1 MQADVLIP
9 VLAAVMGL
17 AIVGLVGWG
26 AAGYSRRTREQ
37 AQRLADAL
45 GLTLDAAQP
54 VLGLFWPNPRGTGT
68 MRDKRVEFCNYTTGS
83 GKSRTTWSALT
94 ARPRA
99 DGGLTFRLRK
109 QGLGTKVMELFGAK
123 EITVDDAAF
132 DAAWFVQ
139 TNQPDYFRAALVGE
153 IRDRF
158 MAARRAGATGSFQLE
173 YGVVKYAEQGTFGNE
188 RRRQR
193 YELIAPLLCDLA
205 DVAEV
210 FAQTHP

>member
-1 MQADVLIP
+1 MSTNVLIP
-9 VLAAVMGL
+9 VVFLVLGLGFTGL
-17 AIVGLVGWG
+17 AGW
-26 AAGYSRRTREQ
+26 AGVRYARLAREQ

-45 GLTLDAAQP
+45 GLTLAPAQP
-54 VLGLFWPNPRGTGT
+54 TLGLFWPSPRGAGT
-68 MRDKRVEFCNYTTGS
+68 MRGKYVEFFNYTTGS
-83 GKSRTTWSALT
+83 GKSSTTWSALT
-94 ARPRA
+94 VRPRA

-109 QGLGTKVMELFGAK
+109 QGMRTKVMELFGAK
-123 EITVDDAAF
+123 EITVDDATF

-153 IRDRF
+153 IRDQL
-158 MAARRAGATGSFQLE
+158 MAARRAGANGSFQLE
-173 YGVVKYAEQGTFGNE
+173 GAVVKYAEQGTFGDD

-210 FAQTHP
+210 FAQERP

>member
-1 MQADVLIP
+1 MQSDVLIP

-17 AIVGLVGWG
+17 AIVGLIGWAG
-26 AAGYSRRTREQ
+26 ASSSRRTRDQ
-37 AQRLADAL
+37 AQRLADTL
-45 GLTLDAAQP
+45 GLALDPAQP

-68 MRDKRVEFCNYTTGS
+68 IRERRVEFFNYTTGS

-99 DGGLTFRLRK
+99 DGGLTFHLRK
-109 QGLGTKVMELFGAK
+109 QGLGTKVMELFGTK

-158 MAARRAGATGSFQLE
+158 MAALRAGATGSFLLE
-173 YGVVKYAEQGTFGNE
+173 YGEVKYAERGTFGND

-210 FAQTHP
+210 FAQTRP

>member
-1 MQADVLIP
+1 MSMDVLIP
-9 VLAAVMGL
+9 VLFAVLGL
-17 AIVGLVGWG
+17 AIVGLIGWAG
-26 AAGYSRRTREQ
+26 ARSSRQTREQ
-37 AQRLADAL
+37 AQQLANAL
-45 GLTLDAAQP
+45 GLALDPAQP

-68 MRDKRVEFCNYTTGS
+68 IRGQHVEFFNYSTGS

-94 ARPRA
+94 ARPGA

-109 QGLGTKVMELFGAK
+109 QGLGTKVLELFGAK
-123 EITVDDAAF
+123 DITVDDAAF

-153 IRDRF
+153 IRDQL
-158 MAARRAGATGSFQLE
+158 MAARHAGATGSFLLE
-173 YGVVKYAEQGTFGNE
+173 DGVVKYAEPGTFGND

-210 FAQTHP
+210 FAQERP

>member
-9 VLAAVMGL
+9 VLAAVMVL
-17 AIVGLVGWG
+17 AIVGLIGWAG
-26 AAGYSRRTREQ
+26 ASSSRRTRDQ

-45 GLTLDAAQP
+45 GMTLDAAQP
-54 VLGLFWPNPRGTGT
+54 VLGLFWPNPRGAGT
-68 MRDKRVEFCNYTTGS
+68 MRDKRIEFFNYTTGS
-83 GKSRTTWSALT
+83 GKSRTTWSAIT
-94 ARPRA
+94 VRPRA

-123 EITVDDAAF
+123 EITVDDVTF

-173 YGVVKYAEQGTFGNE
+173 YGEVKYAEQGTFGNE

-210 FAQTHP
+210 YAQARP

>member
-1 MQADVLIP
+1 MQSDVLIP
-9 VLAAVMGL
+9 VLAAVLGL
-17 AIVGLVGWG
+17 AIVGLIGWAG
-26 AAGYSRRTREQ
+26 ASSSRRTREQ

-45 GLTLDAAQP
+45 GLTLNPAQP
-54 VLGLFWPNPRGTGT
+54 VLGLFWPNPRGSGT
-68 MRDKRVEFCNYTTGS
+68 VRDKHVEFFNYTTGS
-83 GKSRTTWSALT
+83 GKSRTTWSAIT

-153 IRDRF
+153 IRDRL

-173 YGVVKYAEQGTFGNE
+173 FGEVKYAERGTFGNDG
-188 RRRQR
+188 RRQR

-210 FAQTHP
+210 YAQTRP

>member
-1 MQADVLIP
+1 MPTDVLIP
-9 VLAAVMGL
+9 VLFAVLGL
-17 AIVGLVGWG
+17 AFLSLIGWAG
-26 AAGYSRRTREQ
+26 ARSSRRTREQ
-37 AQRLADAL
+37 AQQLADAL
-45 GLTLDAAQP
+45 GLALDPVQP
-54 VLGLFWPNPRGTGT
+54 VLGLFWPNPRGAGT
-68 MRDKRVEFCNYTTGS
+68 MREKHVEFFNYTTGF
-83 GKSRTTWSALT
+83 GRSRTTWSALT
-94 ARPRA
+94 ATPRA

-123 EITVDDAAF
+123 EITVNDAAF

-158 MAARRAGATGSFQLE
+158 MAALRAGATGSFQLE
-173 YGVVKYAEQGTFGNE
+173 NGVVKYAEQGTFGDD

-210 FAQTHP
+210 FADVRH

>member
-1 MQADVLIP
+1 MQTDMLVP
-9 VLAAVMGL
+9 VLFAVLGL
-17 AIVGLVGWG
+17 VFVGLIGWAG
-26 AAGYSRRTREQ
+26 ARSTRRAREQ

-45 GLTLDAAQP
+45 GLTLDPAQP
-54 VLGLFWPNPRGTGT
+54 VLGLFWPNPRGAGT
-68 MRDKRVEFCNYTTGS
+68 IRNKRVEFFNYATGS
-83 GKSRTTWSALT
+83 GKSRTTWSAIT

-123 EITVDDAAF
+123 EITVDDATF

-158 MAARRAGATGSFQLE
+158 MAAQRAGATGSFQLE
-173 YGVVKYAEQGTFGNE
+173 FGVVKYAETGTFNSD

-210 FAQTHP
+210 FAQERH

>member
-9 VLAAVMGL
+9 VLAGGMGL

-158 MAARRAGATGSFQLE
+158 LAARRAGATGSFQLE

>member
-1 MQADVLIP
+1 MSTNVLIP
-9 VLAAVMGL
+9 VLFAVLGLAFMGL
-17 AIVGLVGWG
+17 IGWAG
-26 AAGYSRRTREQ
+26 ARGSRQTRDQ

-45 GLTLDAAQP
+45 GLTLNPAQP
-54 VLGLFWPNPRGTGT
+54 VLGLFWPNPHGSGTI
-68 MRDKRVEFCNYTTGS
+68 RDTPVEFFNYTTGS
-83 GKSRTTWSALT
+83 GKSSTTWSALA

-123 EITVDDAAF
+123 EITVDDATF

-153 IRDRF
+153 IRDQL
-158 MAARRAGATGSFQLE
+158 MAARRAGAKGSFQLE
-173 YGVVKYAEQGTFGNE
+173 GGVVKYAEQGTFGDD

-210 FAQTHP
+210 FAQERP

>member
-1 MQADVLIP
+1 MQMDTLIP
-9 VLAAVMGL
+9 VLFGVFGL
-17 AIVGLVGWG
+17 AIVGLIGWAG
-26 AAGYSRRTREQ
+26 ASSSRRTREQ

-45 GLTLDAAQP
+45 GLTLDPAQP
-54 VLGLFWPNPRGTGT
+54 VLGLFWPNPRGAGT
-68 MRDKRVEFCNYTTGS
+68 MRDKHVEFFNYTTGS

-94 ARPRA
+94 VRPRA

-123 EITVDDAAF
+123 EIRVDDAAF

-158 MAARRAGATGSFQLE
+158 MAARSAGATGSFQLE
-173 YGVVKYAEQGTFGNE
+173 YGVVKYAERGTFGND

-210 FAQTHP
+210 FAQVRP

>member
-1 MQADVLIP
+1 MDALIP
-9 VLAAVMGL
+9 VLFAVLGL
-17 AIVGLVGWG
+17 AIVGLLGWG
-26 AAGYSRRTREQ
+26 TARYSRRTHEQ

-45 GLTLDAAQP
+45 GLTLDPAQP
-54 VLGLFWPNPRGTGT
+54 VLGLFWSNPRGSGT
-68 MRDKRVEFCNYTTGS
+68 MRDKRAAFFNYTTGS

-94 ARPRA
+94 VRPRA

-123 EITVDDAAF
+123 EITVGDATF

-139 TNQPDYFRAALVGE
+139 TNHPDYFRAALVGE

-173 YGVVKYAEQGTFGNE
+173 YGEVKYAEQGSFGNDP
-188 RRRQR
+188 RRQR
-193 YELIAPLLCDLA
+193 FELIAPLLCDLA

-210 FAQTHP
+210 FAQIRP